1 MIYAVNKRT
10 KEHLVHG
17 APSLG
22 RVAPCPEWYYVQADA
37 DGWIEWSGGECPL
50 PGDQLCEVKVRGEG
64 VPRGPKPA
72 KVWAWDWMSMRS
84 NDIIAY
90 RPILD
95 DKIQAPEWNGEG
107 LPPVG
112 VECKYRHKSGASA
125 DWCLCTVM
133 GYYDEWAW
141 LKSPSRIPHSVS
153 VEIFEFRPIRTD
165 REKWIDAA
173 SEAALKHGDALG
185 NLYDALKSG
194 DLPQP

>member
-90 RPILD
+90 RPI
-95 DKIQAPEWNGEG
+95 IETPQAPEWNGEG

-112 VECKYRHKSGASA
+112 TVCLKGCKKVQVLAHA
-125 DWCLCTVM
+125 DV
-133 GYYDEWAW
+133 
-141 LKSPSRIPHSVS
+141 KSPTGTAVVWQALDDFS
-153 VEIFEFRPIRTD
+153 EIDWAVCNVFAPIRTD
-165 REKWIDAA
+165 RERWIDAA